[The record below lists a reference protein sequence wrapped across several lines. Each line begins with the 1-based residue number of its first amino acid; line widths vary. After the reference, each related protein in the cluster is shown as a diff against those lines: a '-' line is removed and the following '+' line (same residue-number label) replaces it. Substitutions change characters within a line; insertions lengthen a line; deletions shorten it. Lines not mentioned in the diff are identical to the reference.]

1 VKIPSLPTSTTAATA
16 VMLTKQQAK
25 AAKME
30 ALKQELF
37 NQQRQ
42 TWCQLQIL
50 KLLKFEGV
58 TGPPQK
64 CIV

>member
-1 VKIPSLPTSTTAATA
+1 
-16 VMLTKQQAK
+16 MLTKQQAK

-42 TWCQLQIL
+42 TWGQLQIL

-58 TGPPQK
+58 AAPP
-64 CIV
+64 

>member
-1 VKIPSLPTSTTAATA
+1 
-16 VMLTKQQAK
+16 MLTKQQAK